1 MLLTFSSYS
10 FAKNPP
16 LSQSSARSSY
26 ATATVSCCSIPSN
39 LTTYTDL
46 NPPAGDTTSGLYCQQ
61 WNKCV
66 AQCPENLD
74 IPTMRRIYM
83 YAYGYR
89 NLSLARHTMDRA
101 DQHGLSCK
109 DCKECLVT
117 CTMGFDVKGK
127 ILDIARIRE
136 IPEDMIYLT

>member
-1 MLLTFSSYS
+1 LKWVLQNENIHTTIPDCSSFDELHQDIDIMADLGLTDEE
-10 FAKNPP
+10 
-16 LSQSSARSSY
+16 LR
-26 ATATVSCCSIPSN
+26 
-39 LTTYTDL
+39 DL

-61 WNKCV
+61 CNKCV

-74 IPTMRRIYM
+74 IPTMMRSYM

-101 DQHGLSCK
+101 DQHGLSTCK
-109 DCKECLVT
+109 DCKECLVN
-117 CTMGFDVKGK
+117 CTMGFDVRGK
-127 ILDIARIRE
+127 ILDISRIIE